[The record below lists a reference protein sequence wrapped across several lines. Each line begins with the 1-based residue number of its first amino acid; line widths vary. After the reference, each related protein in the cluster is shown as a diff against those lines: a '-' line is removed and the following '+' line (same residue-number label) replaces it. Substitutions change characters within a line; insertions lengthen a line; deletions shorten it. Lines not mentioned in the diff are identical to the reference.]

1 MTLSRLSTTTRFL
14 ALLLAPLLLVPLHA
28 SGQVVP
34 PASPAMPAAAPP
46 AAEGA
51 TATGAEPAPATAP
64 PPVAGGEDA
73 HPQEHAL
80 YICPMHPQ
88 VVSGEPGRCPMC
100 GMDLVP
106 KQAGAP
112 MGARRAPAA
121 AMAPSPMPGMKP
133 APGNEAMPG
142 MKPVPGTEPMPDAE
156 PAAAHQ
162 HEHLTYVCPMHPQV
176 VSGEPGRCP
185 MCGMDLVAKKATP
198 PVAGQGASAARQGS
212 GGMRED
218 TSIVVSDAVVN
229 QLGVRS
235 VPVRRGSMGRE
246 VKAYGNFLGG
256 TVRAMRPANRPME
269 GAAMDHGAM
278 GTVAASV
285 VGQVFERDAPLLR
298 QGQTVRVRL
307 PALGAQEWVGTV
319 TGIENQI
326 NASTR
331 TLQFRASVDIQ
342 GSVPGGMAAML
353 AVDVDPVED
362 VLLVPR
368 EAVILTGK
376 GARVVLARDSGRFEA
391 RAVDAEDLGGDEIVI
406 RSGLDEGDLVVV
418 SSQFLLDSEA
428 NLQAGLRRLTGER
441 PADGAAPEGAAP

>member
-1 MTLSRLSTTTRFL
+1 
-14 ALLLAPLLLVPLHA
+14 
-28 SGQVVP
+28 
-34 PASPAMPAAAPP
+34 
-46 AAEGA
+46 
-51 TATGAEPAPATAP
+51 
-64 PPVAGGEDA
+64 
-73 HPQEHAL
+73 
-80 YICPMHPQ
+80 
-88 VVSGEPGRCPMC
+88 
-100 GMDLVP
+100 MDLVP
-106 KQAGAP
+106 KKASPA
-112 MGARRAPAA
+112 ARPVPAA
-121 AMAPSPMPGMKP
+121 ASAAPVGGQEG
-133 APGNEAMPG
+133 A
-142 MKPVPGTEPMPDAE
+142 THDH
-156 PAAAHQ
+156 AAHDHAAHAQ
-162 HEHLTYVCPMHPQV
+162 AASATYVCPMHPQV

-185 MCGMDLVAKKATP
+185 MRGMDLVAKQASR

-218 TSIVVSDAVVN
+218 ASIVVSDAVVN

-235 VPVRRGSMGRE
+235 APVRRGSMVRE

-256 TVRAMRPANRPME
+256 AVRAMRPANRPME
-269 GAAMDHGAM
+269 GGAMDHGAM
-278 GTVAASV
+278 GTVTASV

-298 QGQTVRVRL
+298 QGQTVRVRF
-307 PALGAQEWVGTV
+307 PALGAPEWVGTV

-331 TLQFRASVDIQ
+331 TLQFRASVDVQ
-342 GSVPGGMAAML
+342 GTVPGGMAAML
-353 AVDVDPVED
+353 AVEVDPVED

-418 SSQFLLDSEA
+418 SAQFLLDSEA

>member
-1 MTLSRLSTTTRFL
+1 
-14 ALLLAPLLLVPLHA
+14 
-28 SGQVVP
+28 
-34 PASPAMPAAAPP
+34 
-46 AAEGA
+46 
-51 TATGAEPAPATAP
+51 
-64 PPVAGGEDA
+64 VADGEDA

-80 YICPMHPQ
+80 YICLMHPQ

-106 KQAGAP
+106 KKAGAP

-133 APGNEAMPG
+133 APGTEPMPG
-142 MKPVPGTEPMPDAE
+142 MKPVPGTEPMPGAE

-235 VPVRRGSMGRE
+235 VPVRRGTLRPQ
-246 VKAYGNFLGG
+246 VKGFGTFLSSLAR
-256 TVRAMRPANRPME
+256 TYRPANRPSDPTLSDG
-269 GAAMDHGAM
+269 GASTSFVIA
-278 GTVAASV
+278 
-285 VGQVFERDAPLLR
+285 QVFERDAPGLR
-298 QGQTVRVRL
+298 QGQIARVRF
-307 PALGAQEWVGTV
+307 ATLGAKEWTGTV
-319 TGIENQI
+319 SSLEGQI
-326 NASTR
+326 NPLTR
-331 TLQFRASVDIQ
+331 SLQFRIAIDLQ
-342 GSVPGGMAAML
+342 GASVPGGMSAL
-353 AVDVDPVED
+353 VTVDLEPVPD

-376 GARVVLARDSGRFEA
+376 GARVVLAREGGRFEP

-441 PADGAAPEGAAP
+441 PADGVAPEGAAP